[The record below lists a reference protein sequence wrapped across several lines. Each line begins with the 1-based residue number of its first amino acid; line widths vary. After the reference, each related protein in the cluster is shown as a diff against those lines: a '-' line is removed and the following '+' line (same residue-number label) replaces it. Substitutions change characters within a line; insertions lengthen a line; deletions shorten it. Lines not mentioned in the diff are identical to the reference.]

1 MAESK
6 SQEQE
11 LLMRRI
17 PSVKRLDSAR
27 LDSIQMPS
35 FLLSRDRSVRRASKD
50 SYVVIR
56 QSSDHKLRKKRA

>member
-35 FLLSRDRSVRRASKD
+35 FLLSRDRSVRRTSK
-50 SYVVIR
+50 VR
-56 QSSDHKLRKKRA
+56 TLLFGRAQTTS

>member
-11 LLMRRI
+11 LLKRRI
-17 PSVKRLDSAR
+17 PSVKRLDSVR

-35 FLLSRDRSVRRASKD
+35 FLLSRDRSVRRTSK
-50 SYVVIR
+50 VR
-56 QSSDHKLRKKRA
+56 TWLFGRAQTTS

>member
-35 FLLSRDRSVRRASKD
+35 FLLSRDRSVRRASK
-50 SYVVIR
+50 VR
-56 QSSDHKLRKKRA
+56 TWLFGRAQTTS

>member
-6 SQEQE
+6 SQGQE

-27 LDSIQMPS
+27 LDSIKMPS
-35 FLLSRDRSVRRASKD
+35 FLLSRDRPACRASKV
-50 SYVVIR
+50 STWLF
-56 QSSDHKLRKKRA
+56 SRAQTAS

>member
-35 FLLSRDRSVRRASKD
+35 FLLSRDRSVRRTSK
-50 SYVVIR
+50 VR
-56 QSSDHKLRKKRA
+56 T

>member
-17 PSVKRLDSAR
+17 PSVKRLGSAR

-35 FLLSRDRSVRRASKD
+35 FLLSRDRPVRRASKVRTWLFGRVQTT
-50 SYVVIR
+50 S
-56 QSSDHKLRKKRA
+56 

>member
-35 FLLSRDRSVRRASKD
+35 FLLSRDRSVRRTSKVRTWLFGRVQTT
-50 SYVVIR
+50 S
-56 QSSDHKLRKKRA
+56 